1 MALRCLEWIDRYGDL
16 GRDGFQ
22 EYKTRSSQG
31 CENMNW
37 KDSVPAIVYPDG
49 SQVKVPKALCELQG
63 YVFDAWMRMAELF
76 DQLGEAP
83 RANELRR
90 KAAELRHRFEERF
103 LCEDIGFYA
112 LTLDPD
118 KRPVRTIASNPGHL
132 LWSGM
137 VPREHAARVV
147 KRLMEPDMWS
157 GWGIPHA
164 FRSQSCL
171 QPVFLSAWCALA

>member
-1 MALRCLEWIDRYGDL
+1 LIREYRDVALRWLEWIDRYGDL
-16 GRDGFQ
+16 DRDAFQ
-22 EYKTRSSQG
+22 EYKTRSSQR

-37 KDSVPAIVYPDG
+37 KDSGTAIVYPDG
-49 SQVKVPKALCELQG
+49 SQVKAPKALHELQG

-118 KRPVRTIASNPGHL
+118 KRRSVPL
-132 LWSGM
+132 LQTRGICCGAGWSLENT
-137 VPREHAARVV
+137 PPESS
-147 KRLMEPDMWS
+147 S
-157 GWGIPHA
+157 G
-164 FRSQSCL
+164 
-171 QPVFLSAWCALA
+171 